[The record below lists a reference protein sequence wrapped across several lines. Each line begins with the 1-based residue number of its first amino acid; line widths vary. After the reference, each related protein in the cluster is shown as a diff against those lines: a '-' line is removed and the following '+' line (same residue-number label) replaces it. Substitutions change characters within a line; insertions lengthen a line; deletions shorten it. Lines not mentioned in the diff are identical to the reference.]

1 MCISEPIQEM
11 ASPQSSVTID
21 PLLHY
26 SGLQVDEISTMT
38 SIGGQQEMVIDN
50 DGPETNDNDKP
61 VIEPSMEENKANKD
75 KAKQS
80 QQSQPPNWTG
90 APGCP
95 RLSTPTCT
103 FSPSAPQ
110 VEYFVLY
117 TEPPAGNILPCTM
130 VDPDMTTEDQLLKAE
145 APHKERRSGF
155 PLHHP
160 RFSAPIRIG

>member
-1 MCISEPIQEM
+1 
-11 ASPQSSVTID
+11 
-21 PLLHY
+21 
-26 SGLQVDEISTMT
+26 MT

-61 VIEPSMEENKANKD
+61 VIEPSMEENKANKV

-80 QQSQPPNWTG
+80 QQSQPPKWTG

-110 VEYFVLY
+110 VEHFVLD
-117 TEPPAGNILPCTM
+117 TEPPAGTILPCTT
-130 VDPDMTTEDQLLKAE
+130 VDPDMTTEGHLLK
-145 APHKERRSGF
+145 PRTSLHKERRSGF